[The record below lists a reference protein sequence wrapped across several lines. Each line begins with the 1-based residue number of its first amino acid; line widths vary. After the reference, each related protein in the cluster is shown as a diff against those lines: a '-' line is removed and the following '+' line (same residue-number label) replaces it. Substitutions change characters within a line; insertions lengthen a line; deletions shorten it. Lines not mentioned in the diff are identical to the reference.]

1 MDAIG
6 FYQKKQ
12 SIPMTPASPETREQA
27 MKVASATQKPGQT
40 KEQTRLIAQGIEKGI
55 AEFKKQQKAKARERD
70 KLRKRQLKD
79 RQILLDETELEQEL
93 EQDWPDSAWYKNAY
107 IPWSLLL
114 VSWLGF
120 AAWLLAR

>member
-1 MDAIG
+1 
-6 FYQKKQ
+6 
-12 SIPMTPASPETREQA
+12 MTPASPETREQA